1 MTETTDTRAE
11 SANGSG
17 WLGLDGKVCAVTGA
31 GGGIGRAIALAL
43 ADAGA
48 LVAILDRDAGQ
59 GAETARLVRERAGR
73 ALALECDVANAD
85 DVALTARRCRDTLGP
100 CNILVNN
107 AAMLRSGPLSTL
119 SAGEWNTLLAVNL
132 TGAFLCAQSFGAQML
147 EAGSGSIVHT
157 ASIAASHPQA
167 FSGAYSI
174 SKAGML
180 MLSRQLAV
188 EWGPS
193 GVRSN
198 VVSPGLVL
206 TPMSRSF
213 YDAPGVLERRQ
224 AVVPARRIG
233 RPRDI
238 ADTVLFLASE
248 RSGYVN
254 GEEIIVDGGFGCS
267 LMTLIPRPGHD
278 EASCGE
284 AP

>member
-1 MTETTDTRAE
+1 MSETTATWE
-11 SANGSG
+11 KSTGGSG

-43 ADAGA
+43 AEAGA
-48 LVAILDRDAGQ
+48 LVAILDRDEGQ
-59 GAETARLVRERAGR
+59 GNETARLVWETGGR
-73 ALALECDVANAD
+73 ALALKCNVAD
-85 DVALTARRCRDTLGP
+85 PDGVARTARRCLEALGP
-100 CNILVNN
+100 CDILVNN
-107 AAMLRSGPLSTL
+107 AALLHPGPLKTL
-119 SAGEWNTLLAVNL
+119 SAGEWNALLAVNL

-167 FSGAYSI
+167 FSGAYSV

-188 EWGPS
+188 EWGPA

-198 VVSPGLVL
+198 VVSPGLVV
-206 TPMSRSF
+206 TPMSQSF

-238 ADTVLFLASE
+238 ADTVLFLASD

-254 GEEIIVDGGFGCS
+254 GEEIIVDGGFGGS

-278 EASCGE
+278 QASPGGMS
-284 AP
+284 